1 MTTFHPESE
10 FSELKNFQNYFVHS
24 VNPEN
29 SDSDTIIAQFQLT
42 YSAFQLD
49 VDLRLPNS
57 GVTVLFGESGSGKT
71 TLLRCIAGLQHA
83 PNGYL
88 EINGKVWQD
97 SEKNLFLPTHKRNL
111 GYVFQEANLFAHLT
125 VLGNLEY
132 GLKRIAQ
139 NSNTEYFKQ
148 VIELLG
154 IEHLMK
160 RIPERLSGG
169 EKQRVAIARALVLNP
184 EILLMDEPLAA
195 LDAKRKQEI
204 LPFLTRLH
212 NELKIPVL
220 YVTHSQQEVAQLAD
234 YLVLLEKGK
243 VQAAGLLAET
253 LSRLDLPQAQERE
266 AASVWQVT
274 VLEHEAGYHL
284 TRVAFSGGSLSLPAI
299 NAALETSLRLQIHAR
314 DVSITLEISTA
325 TSILNVLPATISEII
340 ENVGGGQSV
349 IRLQVGSLPLLAH
362 ITRKSVQLL
371 NLQVG
376 MPVYVQIKGTSILN

>member
-1 MTTFHPESE
+1 MTQEIT
-10 FSELKNFQNYFVHS
+10 
-24 VNPEN
+24 
-29 SDSDTIIAQFQLT
+29 AQFQLN

-83 PNGYL
+83 ENGYL
-88 EINGKVWQD
+88 EINGKVWHD
-97 SEKNLFLPTHKRNL
+97 SAKKQFLPTFQRNL

-125 VLGNLEY
+125 VLGNLQY

-139 NSNTEYFKQ
+139 NSNTEHFNQ
-148 VIELLG
+148 VIALLG

-160 RIPERLSGG
+160 RMPERLSGG

-204 LPFLTRLH
+204 LPFLSRLH
-212 NELKIPVL
+212 HSLKIPVL

-234 YLVLLEKGK
+234 YLVLLANGK
-243 VQAAGLLAET
+243 VQAAGLLADT
-253 LSRLDLPQAQERE
+253 FSRLDLPQAQERE
-266 AASVWQVT
+266 AISVWQVT
-274 VLEHEAGYHL
+274 VVEHESEYQL
-284 TRVAFSGGSLSLPAI
+284 TRVAFAGGFLSLPAI
-299 NAALETSLRLQIHAR
+299 HAVLGTTLRLQIYAR
-314 DVSITLEISTA
+314 DVSITLDISAA
-325 TSILNVLPATISEII
+325 TSILNVLPATINDII
-340 ENVGGGQSV
+340 ENGSGGHSV
-349 IRLQVGSLPLLAH
+349 IRLQVGNLPLLAH
-362 ITRKSVQLL
+362 ITRKSTQLL
-371 NLQVG
+371 NLRCG